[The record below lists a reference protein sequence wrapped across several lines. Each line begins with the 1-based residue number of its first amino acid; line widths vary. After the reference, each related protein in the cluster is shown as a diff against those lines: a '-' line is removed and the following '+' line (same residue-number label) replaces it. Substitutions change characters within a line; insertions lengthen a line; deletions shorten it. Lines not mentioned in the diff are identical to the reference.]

1 MSETPGSG
9 NDEAARRLREVLAA
23 EGRAIQPSGAGL
35 SRIQARVDAGRAGHR
50 GWLRSLAIGGAA
62 LATAAVVV
70 VVVVLVPSG
79 DHGGGPVTVPP
90 SLTTSSTTATTSP
103 TPTPSAAPAHTP
115 HEVAI
120 YYVGKTPDPR
130 QLLYREVVSRPWPAG
145 NAVVTDAI
153 QAMLTT
159 PPADPDYTSYWPAG
173 TNVRGVS
180 LNAAGTAAVVDLSV
194 PVETG
199 GWGGADAAEISAW
212 QLFYTVRAA
221 APKIDSVELR
231 IDGKKV
237 DSLWGKPIGNPMTSP
252 DAYSVGQYLAHVWIT
267 SPDEG
272 ATVPQT
278 VQIKGEAIAFEATV
292 SWEVRQGGRIVKQ
305 GSTMASI
312 GAPEQGS
319 WQVSVTLPPGS
330 YEIRAYEASAKDGS
344 PTYVDTKQI
353 TVS

>member
-1 MSETPGSG
+1 MSDTPGSG

-35 SRIQARVDAGRAGHR
+35 SRIQARIEGGPRTRR

-62 LATAAVVV
+62 VATAAIVI

-79 DHGGGPVTVPP
+79 NHGGGTVAVSP
-90 SLTTSSTTATTSP
+90 SLTTSSGPPTTTS
-103 TPTPSAAPAHTP
+103 TPTPSAAPTHAP
-115 HEVAI
+115 HDVAI

-159 PPADPDYTSYWPAG
+159 APTDPDYTSYWPAG
-173 TNVRGVS
+173 TTVSGVS
-180 LNAAGTAAVVDLSV
+180 LNAAGTTAVVDLSAQASTAG
-194 PVETG
+194 PG
-199 GWGGADAAEISAW
+199 AADAAEISTW

-231 IDGKKV
+231 IDGTKV
-237 DSLWGKPIGNPMTSP
+237 DSLWGTPIANPMTNP
-252 DAYSVGQYLAHVWIT
+252 GRYDIGQYLAHVWIT
-267 SPDEG
+267 SPEDG
-272 ATVPQT
+272 ATVPRT
-278 VQIKGEAIAFEATV
+278 VQVKGQAIAYEATV
-292 SWEVRQGGRIVKQ
+292 GWQVRRNGAVVKE
-305 GSTMASI
+305 GNTMASI
-312 GAPEQGS
+312 GAPEQGGWS
-319 WQVSVTLPPGS
+319 FSVTLPPGS
-330 YEIRAYEASAKDGS
+330 YEIRAYETSGKDGS
-344 PTYVDTKQI
+344 PMYVDTKQI